1 MVGLIL
7 TSIVPIAF
15 ALGTGWTL
23 GKKYIKMRKLTCLI
37 SYSIW
42 LLLVLVGIEFGDI
55 LTNPHVGFGLIGQAF
70 VYSSIISLFT
80 FFCLLKKTSDI
91 AVKANIKDILNPIKE
106 CVIAIA
112 MVGIGVVLSL
122 LMPKGYEIHSSCL
135 LYFIIFLIGLD
146 LSTVKI
152 LKITWRHIYV
162 PCIAILILIVSAGL
176 ASLIYQQSF
185 KVWLML
191 GGGFGWFSLS
201 GSLVAQLS
209 NEEFGTVALLTDLFR
224 EFYAIL
230 LLYLYGK
237 KQPNG
242 VIGVCGATA
251 MDSTLPF
258 IKYNCSEEE
267 VQIAI
272 FSGFVL
278 TVLAPF
284 WIVLSATL

>member
-1 MVGLIL
+1 MWGLIL
-7 TSIVPIAF
+7 ASILPIAF
-15 ALGTGWTL
+15 ALAIGWIL
-23 GKKYIKMRKLTCLI
+23 GKKYLSMQKLVGLI
-37 SYSIW
+37 GYAIW
-42 LLLVLVGIEFGDI
+42 LLLIIVGIEFGDI

-70 VYSSIISLFT
+70 VYASIVSLLT
-80 FFCLLKKTSDI
+80 FFCLLKKTQSI

-112 MVGIGVVLSL
+112 MVGIGAVLSL
-122 LMPKGYEIHSSCL
+122 LVPKGYDIHSSYL
-135 LYFIIFLIGLD
+135 LYFIIFLIGID

-152 LKITWRHIYV
+152 LKITWRHVYV
-162 PCIAILILIVSAGL
+162 PCIAILVLIASAGL
-176 ASLIYQQSF
+176 VSLIYPQSF

-224 EFYAIL
+224 EFYAII

-258 IKYNCSEEE
+258 IKHNCSEEE

-284 WIVLSATL
+284 WIVLCATL